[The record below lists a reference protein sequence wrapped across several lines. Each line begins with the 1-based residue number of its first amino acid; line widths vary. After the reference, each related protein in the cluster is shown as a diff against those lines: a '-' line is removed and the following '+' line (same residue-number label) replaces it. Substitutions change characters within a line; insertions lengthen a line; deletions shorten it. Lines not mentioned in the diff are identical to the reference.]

1 MAAQGYVTT
10 KLASDNKTVVVGSF
24 EGGHDCC
31 YQYASL
37 DKDGVQ
43 ELIESLMALHEEM
56 EEV

>member
-1 MAAQGYVTT
+1 MTAHGYVTT
-10 KLASDNKTVVVGSF
+10 TLQSDKKCVTIGSF

-37 DKDGVQ
+37 DKDEVQ
-43 ELIESLMALHEEM
+43 ELIENLMALHEEM